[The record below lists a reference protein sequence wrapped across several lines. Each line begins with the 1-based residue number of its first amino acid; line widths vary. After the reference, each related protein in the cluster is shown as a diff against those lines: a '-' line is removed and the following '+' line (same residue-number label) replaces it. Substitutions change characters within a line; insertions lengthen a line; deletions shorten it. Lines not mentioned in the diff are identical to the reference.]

1 LCGSPKLKSLKSLSD
16 EQIRDLWRMGG
27 INFQSPLFNQIEP
40 GSAITLMGC
49 VPCGFRFFDPDLAGS
64 ACFYER
70 LAASSNFYYSNQRSE
85 FFRTIKFADQHQL
98 TRVLDVGC
106 GTGLFL
112 DLAKQ
117 HGLITAGAEM
127 NLSAAEV
134 SRSKG
139 HLMFDGPIQAWD
151 RKYHAFFD
159 LICLFQVLEHLP
171 DPVSFLLELK
181 PFLSAQGIFSVAVP
195 NRLGGL
201 RLTPFEPSNWPPHHV
216 SHWSLPDLEQLA
228 DRAGLLCLKR
238 GADNMPS
245 SHLYLFLS
253 NRILQKKALGQKC
266 SLNLLFVRIICFFY
280 RILQAKILF
289 PVRGHSIFAF
299 FKKVA

>member
-1 LCGSPKLKSLKSLSD
+1 
-16 EQIRDLWRMGG
+16 MGG

-64 ACFYER
+64 AYFYER
-70 LAASSNFYYSNQRSE
+70 LAALSNFYYSNQRSE
-85 FFRTIKFADQHQL
+85 FFRTIKFADQHHL

-139 HLMFDGPIQAWD
+139 HLMLDGPIQAWD

-171 DPVSFLLELK
+171 DPVSFLSGLK
-181 PFLSAQGIFSVAVP
+181 PFLSAQGIISIAVP

-216 SHWSLPDLEQLA
+216 SLWSLRDFQQLA
-228 DRAGLLCLKR
+228 DRAGLLCIQK
-238 GADNMPS
+238 GADVLQAS
-245 SHLYLFLS
+245 ELFLLLK
-253 NRILQKKALGQKC
+253 NRISHKRVLGQKC
-266 SLNLLFVRIICFFY
+266 CLNLLLVKIFCLLYRFSKAKKFFP
-280 RILQAKILF
+280 L
-289 PVRGHSIFAF
+289 RGHSIFAF
-299 FKKVA
+299 FKSA